1 MEIRNTADSV
11 TFYGSVLRYFK
22 VKRCSRMVYSL
33 RIVASHWDENYI
45 SLSKIQGGGSVDGR
59 LGFIRRPRVEAIDL
73 LTLEACEFLGA
84 IVLVRTSF

>member
-1 MEIRNTADSV
+1 MEIRNTADSK

-33 RIVASHWDENYI
+33 RTMASQRDQNYI

-59 LGFIRRPRVEAIDL
+59 LGFVRRPRVEAIDL
-73 LTLEACEFLGA
+73 LTIEACDHLGA